1 MKRNM
6 KIAALALAL
15 AACLLLTGCYTAP
28 DEVNNGGD
36 TGRTANSNA
45 ASQAAFLFTLNAGF
59 SLFPL
64 SLPLNP
70 VPYLWYLSPAMIF
83 SARYSCSSSITRA
96 S

>member
-36 TGRTANSNA
+36 TGRTANS
-45 ASQAAFLFTLNAGF
+45 LP
-59 SLFPL
+59 FPTKHTHMHRHRMMHRHMTMHRMRHMRMRMK
-64 SLPLNP
+64 SD
-70 VPYLWYLSPAMIF
+70 VMIL
-83 SARYSCSSSITRA
+83 RPMTVRGHIQC
-96 S
+96 